1 MSGKQIQIEA
11 TTNTGISKKSS
22 LQEDKL
28 GQPILPLSST
38 QPTIIPL
45 YPEPHPIVGGAKNV
59 NICGLCK
66 GEKRSF
72 KSDYDFHM
80 HLTKIHYEDRLMK
93 RINSPYKCQ
102 ICFYSPPECMSVQEK
117 EEDLLIH
124 YGCNEKLS
132 YQFYQDDGSKLA
144 PIDEIST
151 EISKVAMSCELC
163 KSSHQGERLFVRHI
177 TLRHFTKEVS
187 TLQIHLS
194 DNICI
199 KKGLKFSLL
208 QQSYIHFYFSF
219 LMSYPKLHHLSAH
232 LWIVTKKKLMVIC

>member
-1 MSGKQIQIEA
+1 MSGNQIQIEA
-11 TTNTGISKKSS
+11 TTNTGISKNSS
-22 LQEDKL
+22 LQKDKP
-28 GQPILPLSST
+28 GQPILPLSSS

-45 YPEPHPIVGGAKNV
+45 YPEPHPIVGGENNL
-59 NICGLCK
+59 NICRLCK
-66 GEKRSF
+66 NEKRSF

-132 YQFYQDDGSKLA
+132 YQFYQDDCSKLA
-144 PIDEIST
+144 PINEIST
-151 EISKVAMSCELC
+151 ETSKVAMSCELC

-187 TLQIHLS
+187 TLQKHLL
-194 DNICI
+194 DNLVNI
-199 KKGLKFSLL
+199 KRDLNLVYNNNHIFIST
-208 QQSYIHFYFSF
+208 
-219 LMSYPKLHHLSAH
+219 SAF
-232 LWIVTKKKLMVIC
+232 